1 MNSGRI
7 PSRQTGVSL
16 FELMIALAVIGLLA
30 GVAVPTYRSF
40 IETANMTK
48 VSSNFDQAI
57 RVARNTFQMN
67 ETRLAI
73 GLTPATPDTTEDWI
87 ALLNANG
94 ALSPGGDP
102 AYVDSSNNRN
112 SGRGD
117 AETGAIGIRWTPAAP
132 AKYRRNGD
140 LRKDAVT
147 AKLEIW
153 RPRYLSLTEQRA
165 TITDDGVDI
174 KDQRQ

>member
-67 ETRLAI
+67 ETRFAI
-73 GLTPATPDTTEDWI
+73 GLTAATPDNTDDWI
-87 ALLNANG
+87 KLLNANG
-94 ALSPGGDP
+94 AKSPGGDD
-102 AYVDSSNNRN
+102 AYISATNKKNPKKGP
-112 SGRGD
+112 GRGD
-117 AETGAIGIRWTPAAP
+117 AESGSIGVEWNDG
-132 AKYRRNGD
+132 KSQ
-140 LRKDAVT
+140 LR
-147 AKLEIW
+147 IW
-153 RPRYLSLTEQRA
+153 RPLYLSLTEQRA
-165 TITDDGVDI
+165 TITADGVDI
-174 KDQRQ
+174 KDQRQE